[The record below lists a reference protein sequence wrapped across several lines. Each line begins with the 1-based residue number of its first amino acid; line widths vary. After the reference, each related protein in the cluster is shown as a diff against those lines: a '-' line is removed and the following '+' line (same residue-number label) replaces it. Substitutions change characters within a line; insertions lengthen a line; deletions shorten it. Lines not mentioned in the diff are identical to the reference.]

1 MLKAVLGYITT
12 VMAVM
17 LDAAL
22 GVVGRPRRLAWVE
35 VALFF
40 VGRREPVLGALSEAE
55 GQSAVARGISRPWGL
70 WARLGRLRR
79 RSRAFAT
86 VGAVHLTSSGQ
97 TRVPGRGSDGRL
109 VRESW

>member
-55 GQSAVARGISRPWGL
+55 GQ
-70 WARLGRLRR
+70 LRR
-79 RSRAFAT
+79 RPWDLATLGALGETGSAPPSVAGFRDRGGRPPDQQRPNESPWAGVWRSIRA
-86 VGAVHLTSSGQ
+86 
-97 TRVPGRGSDGRL
+97 
-109 VRESW
+109 